1 MATRV
6 LIVDDELHVTVALRV
21 KFAKAGYDVT
31 TAMDGQ
37 EAWEEIQRQ
46 PPELMIADVV
56 MPNVDGF
63 ELVKRVREHPPI
75 ADLPVILLTATAVEQ
90 KTRDLAKELN
100 IAEVVAKPFSIKN
113 VLRSAER
120 LVGQKSSSV
129 GV

>member
-31 TAMDGQ
+31 TAMDGR

-63 ELVKRVREHPPI
+63 ELVKRVREHPPT

-90 KTRDLAKELN
+90 RTRDLAKELN